1 MPIPPEDSDA
11 PWDVLDGFVRDL
23 QTCPD
28 TEAQIR
34 LAVGAVREVVRADVV
49 YWCPAGEGEAVVTAG
64 VGGVSPELCRSLV
77 RSQMQQGPEACSQV
91 LHPSR
96 GMAGGHGL
104 VSVAMVRVSRTHGI
118 WLVALR
124 HGGSRPFRPADE
136 RLMAFVRRLLLS
148 QRRQARAQEKLKDTM
163 IGLVRSLTAAINAK
177 SPYTSGHSERVAR
190 IAVRLGRQMG
200 LPAEGLGNL
209 YLGGLLHDVG
219 KIGVHSSILE
229 KPGRLSEAEFSQVR
243 QHPVVGD
250 AVVAGVAELVHL
262 RPGVRHH
269 HERFDGTGY
278 PDGLAGPSIPLLAR
292 ILAVADACDAM
303 ASPRAYRPALP
314 PEQVDT
320 ILSAGAGSQW
330 DPDVVA
336 HFLACREDV
345 YAICARGLGDS
356 VLAAVEEVV
365 RAGEKD
371 DN

>member
-1 MPIPPEDSDA
+1 
-11 PWDVLDGFVRDL
+11 
-23 QTCPD
+23 
-28 TEAQIR
+28 
-34 LAVGAVREVVRADVV
+34 
-49 YWCPAGEGEAVVTAG
+49 
-64 VGGVSPELCRSLV
+64 
-77 RSQMQQGPEACSQV
+77 
-91 LHPSR
+91 
-96 GMAGGHGL
+96 
-104 VSVAMVRVSRTHGI
+104 MVRVSRTQGI

-124 HGGSRPFRPADE
+124 QGVSRPFRPEDV

-148 QRRQARAQEKLKDTM
+148 QRRQVRAEEKLKDTVL
-163 IGLVRSLTAAINAK
+163 GLVRSLTAAINAK

-190 IAVRLGRQMG
+190 IAVRLGHQMG
-200 LPAEGLGNL
+200 LPAEDLGNL

-219 KIGVHSSILE
+219 KIGVRSSILE

-243 QHPVVGD
+243 EHPVVGD
-250 AVVAGVAELVHL
+250 AVVSGVAELAHL

-278 PDGLAGPSIPLLAR
+278 PDGLAGPAIPLLAR

-314 PEQVDT
+314 PEQVDNT
-320 ILSAGAGSQW
+320 LCAGAGSQW
-330 DPDVVA
+330 DPDVIA

-365 RAGEKD
+365 RAGGKEEG
-371 DN
+371 